1 MEEGTSKASGSGG
14 YRYTT
19 EAERKLLERQ
29 KKVIW
34 SWLKKVGRNLISEGV
49 NLTKVSLPVELFES
63 KSFLERVCD
72 SWSYLD
78 LLQRAADSED
88 ALERMRCLIAFAVS
102 GLSLQVN
109 PNKPFNPILG
119 ETYQGEYGNGMKV
132 FCERV
137 SHPPPISCWE
147 VVDPKGRFR
156 FTGTGHITATTRAN
170 SVRACQKG
178 DSNVYFNSD
187 GSTVSWNLPGL
198 ILKNVMFGERVLKY
212 SGQMLFRDEKNG
224 LECLVKVDPSEE
236 KSMFSRMLS
245 SKKKSSVTGTLD
257 EVFGEILD
265 SSGQVLDRCE
275 GSWLSHLDWGV
286 GVGGEEKEKE
296 PIRYWT
302 RSKSACVYP
311 FPQSETLDSDCGCR
325 IDLQA
330 LRRAEGNP
338 DDVEVYKSGILE
350 AQENKVKLEEIQRA
364 DAKLR
369 KKGKEMLA
377 Q

>member
-1 MEEGTSKASGSGG
+1 MGDEEEERPSGSGG
-14 YRYTT
+14 YRYNKP
-19 EAERKLLERQ
+19 EERQLLERQ

-34 SWLKKVGRNLISEGV
+34 TWLKKVGRNLISEGV

-78 LLQRAADSED
+78 LLERAADSPD
-88 ALERMRCLIAFAVS
+88 PVERMRCLIAFAVS

-119 ETYQGEYGNGMKV
+119 ETYQGEYGNGMRV
-132 FCERV
+132 FCEQV
-137 SHPPPISCWE
+137 SHHPPVSCWE
-147 VVDPKGRFR
+147 VVDPRERFR

-178 DSNVYFNSD
+178 DSSVLFYSD
-187 GSTVSWNLPGL
+187 GAVVSWNLPGL

-212 SGQMLFRDEKNG
+212 SGEMMFRDDKNG

-245 SKKKSSVTGTLD
+245 SKKKASITGALD
-257 EVFGEILD
+257 EVFGEIKNEA
-265 SSGQVLDRCE
+265 GEVLDRCE
-275 GSWLSHLDWGV
+275 GSWLSHLDWGLV
-286 GVGGEEKEKE
+286 KGEGE
-296 PIRYWT
+296 RYWT
-302 RSKSACVYP
+302 RNRSSCVYP
-311 FPQSETLDSDCGCR
+311 QPQTGSLDSDCSLR
-325 IDLQA
+325 IDLRA
-330 LRRAEGNP
+330 LRRAEVNP
-338 DDVEVYKSGILE
+338 EDADLYSKCILE

-369 KKGKEMLA
+369 KKGLA
-377 Q
+377 AIGE